1 MAQIGSDNLVD
12 LINDYSHPYWG
23 YAPKNFYAEFLAAV
37 EIGKNYQQYFPG
49 LELDAQAN
57 FREVEVRSGSSV
69 TALASAAGLTL
80 DQFLAWNP
88 AVSRNARTIPA
99 GYQMKLPSEGS
110 TPPPVVQVARA
121 KRTEVQPQRE
131 AKTQVVR
138 HRVKQG
144 ETIVQIAQRYGAS
157 AERILE
163 ANGMR
168 RANLL
173 QVGALLLIP
182 RK

>member
-1 MAQIGSDNLVD
+1 
-12 LINDYSHPYWG
+12 
-23 YAPKNFYAEFLAAV
+23 
-37 EIGKNYQQYFPG
+37 
-49 LELDAQAN
+49 
-57 FREVEVRSGSSV
+57 
-69 TALASAAGLTL
+69 
-80 DQFLAWNP
+80 
-88 AVSRNARTIPA
+88 
-99 GYQMKLPSEGS
+99 MKLPSDGS
-110 TPPPVVQVARA
+110 TPPVLQIARA
-121 KRTEVQPQRE
+121 KRTEVKPQRA

-138 HRVKQG
+138 HRVKRG
-144 ETIVQIAQRYGAS
+144 ETVVQIARRYGAS